1 MNVIHIMVIC
11 SLLISL
17 PGFLKCEL
25 EDSMVTLLNLFGQK
39 KPFFIDT
46 SKENQ
51 IKMTKKLSKNDMFMI
66 TKNNFINNENVFVI
80 FFFNLGSLPVDVALQ
95 QLFFVIFSY
104 ELVGLRVT
112 GLSAADAISAPK
124 KDNSDVLW
132 LSIDLVRFWNPYNQN
147 RWINL
152 MHWFYG
158 FMLWIHLIQKYYT
171 KIGCFRK
178 ILTY

>member
-51 IKMTKKLSKNDMFMI
+51 VKMTKKLSKNDMFMI

-80 FFFNLGSLPVDVALQ
+80 FFFKEHDSNVVMSK
-95 QLFFVIFSY
+95 
-104 ELVGLRVT
+104 
-112 GLSAADAISAPK
+112 LSK
-124 KDNSDVLW
+124 N
-132 LSIDLVRFWNPYNQN
+132 
-147 RWINL
+147 
-152 MHWFYG
+152 
-158 FMLWIHLIQKYYT
+158 IQKGIIIFNDTRILETTSRRLKFEIDQEVYLFDGKTSEVYEFYEINNV
-171 KIGCFRK
+171 KIKNKLGVVKNKKQFIWPK
-178 ILTY
+178 DVIKP

>member
-1 MNVIHIMVIC
+1 MNVINIMVIC

-51 IKMTKKLSKNDMFMI
+51 VKMTKKLSKNDMFMI

-80 FFFNLGSLPVDVALQ
+80 FFFKEHDSNVVMSK
-95 QLFFVIFSY
+95 
-104 ELVGLRVT
+104 
-112 GLSAADAISAPK
+112 LSK
-124 KDNSDVLW
+124 N
-132 LSIDLVRFWNPYNQN
+132 
-147 RWINL
+147 
-152 MHWFYG
+152 
-158 FMLWIHLIQKYYT
+158 IQKGIIIFNDTRILEITSRRLKFEIDQEVYLFDGKTSEVYEVYEINNV
-171 KIGCFRK
+171 KIKNKLGVVKNKKQFIWSK
-178 ILTY
+178 DVIKP